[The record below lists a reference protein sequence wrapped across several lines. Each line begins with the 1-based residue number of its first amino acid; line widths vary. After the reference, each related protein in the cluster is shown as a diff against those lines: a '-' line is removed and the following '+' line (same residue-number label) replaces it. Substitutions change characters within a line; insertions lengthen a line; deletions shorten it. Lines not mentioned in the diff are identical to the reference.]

1 MLTGALRSRGICVG
15 ETKVGQVLKEI
26 DPSAQKRR
34 KSMAARSLNPKVY
47 NADYFGHKIHYD
59 QNEKLAMFG
68 VVHVCARDGYS
79 GMLIGHSTMSVKNN
93 VVIYDEI
100 YR

>member
-47 NADYFGHKIHYD
+47 MRNEVDTKTVKIAID
-59 QNEKLAMFG
+59 N
-68 VVHVCARDGYS
+68 R
-79 GMLIGHSTMSVKNN
+79 
-93 VVIYDEI
+93 
-100 YR
+100 